1 MAKLRRIWDDL
12 SLFRQFALAA
22 CVAVGAGMLVLAS
35 FVSTRIGE
43 RVIDN
48 AAAAAAFYV
57 KSLDRSYWQELA
69 SKSALSGESLRA
81 LDNAFSQIEP
91 IRHLASV
98 TICRPD
104 GRIVY
109 STTRDF
115 IGKTLPVTPKLLKA
129 LKGEA
134 PAEFGNLSDE
144 DDAVERSLNV
154 PLLDVYVPLRDNGDD
169 NVIAVAELFA
179 YAGGLKAELDDVRLE
194 SWVAVGGVALLQII
208 LLHTIVW
215 RGNKTIES
223 QRAALADAGRASV
236 EMSERFLHRLGADLH
251 DGPAQLIGLALL
263 KLDALYPQLAA
274 KYAHGEE
281 LEKVRAILQDCLRE
295 VRHLSAGLAPPDLGS
310 LPLRK
315 VLELAVRQ
323 HEQRTGSTVSSA
335 IGRLP
340 ANTSSLHQVCIYRF
354 VQEGLNNAYRHAAA
368 VGQAVHVASD
378 GRELTV
384 EVTDKG
390 PGFSPSN
397 SFAGGGLGLAGL
409 RARVESLGGKFFVE
423 TQLGRGTRLR
433 ASFQVAEAGAKD
445 V

>member
-1 MAKLRRIWDDL
+1 MAKLRRIWDGL

-35 FVSTRIGE
+35 FVSTKIGE

-91 IRHLASV
+91 TRHLASV

-194 SWVAVGGVALLQII
+194 SWVAVGAVALLQII

-263 KLDALYPQLAA
+263 KLDALHPQLAA

-281 LEKVRAILQDCLRE
+281 LEKIRAVLQDCLRE

-384 EVTDKG
+384 EVTDNG